1 MARCAA
7 QIRETEKIISSAVK
21 EMDVTLLKNKD
32 GTYRFSGGIVIDN
45 SKKTWNIRFVLDISE
60 SEEAKIQK
68 PEDHPLPCI

>member
-1 MARCAA
+1 
-7 QIRETEKIISSAVK
+7 
-21 EMDVTLLKNKD
+21 MDVTLLKNKD